1 MVTFG
6 HEMFHD
12 LVVLN
17 EYASMIKTLT
27 EDPTYAEMAD
37 GIAKAKEELYQRN
50 GIELDMDAALE
61 EVAANISGEVL
72 NDRNVMEYIGAKNAE
87 VATGINSWLGKIL
100 NKLRGKP
107 SAEEAYNRLSESQKA
122 LLDGMEGKAE
132 TGVNGSES
140 FSLIDVAPN
149 GMEIY
154 ETSLATRQ
162 LSESQ
167 KKKQYLDL
175 IKNQYRGRTARLER
189 NGHVVYVR
197 PDIQEAGKPIYG
209 DRRSTANGA
218 KALHNSLAD
227 GDVFVLLE
235 NAEYD
240 RSSRDTKNHKNADYF
255 DYYVK
260 TVQID
265 GKVYDLVANV
275 KRAYGNSDGLYYT
288 LYLVDNTTKK
298 AVVSQRPQTLGS
310 SEPITASEMG
320 SNSFSADM
328 VPQSDTAVNNYSMQN
343 SAEDAGGSY
352 SLMDTDS
359 TGRRLSPQQQEPAAS
374 EGKIV

>member
-1 MVTFG
+1 M
-6 HEMFHD
+6 
-12 LVVLN
+12 LR
-17 EYASMIKTLT
+17 S
-27 EDPTYAEMAD
+27 YAEAGGMCS
-37 GIAKAKEELYQRN
+37 K
-50 GIELDMDAALE
+50 
-61 EVAANISGEVL
+61 
-72 NDRNVMEYIGAKNAE
+72 
-87 VATGINSWLGKIL
+87 WLGKIL

-149 GMEIY
+149 GIKIY

-167 KKKQYLDL
+167 KKQYLDL
-175 IKNQYRGRTARLER
+175 IKNQYRGRTVRLER

-209 DRRSTANGA
+209 DRRSTTNGA
-218 KALHNSLAD
+218 KALRNSLAD
-227 GDVFVLLE
+227 GDVFDLLE

-265 GKVYDLVANV
+265 GKVYDLVADV

-288 LYLVDNTTKK
+288 LYLVDNATKK

-320 SNSFSADM
+320 SNSFSAGM

-352 SLMDTDS
+352 SIMGDHRGNGYDGYSMSNNARAAYASGEKPLSNWTKTDIIDAIQDINPDIDCL
-359 TGRRLSPQQQEPAAS
+359 RLNAATLKKEFLTQTS
-374 EGKIV
+374 WHHMSGPPSAS